1 VDRCEQCD
9 FAYAELGR
17 DALVVAIR
25 TVAAECAARLAPG
38 AEPDIAHDLRLRAHP
53 ISGVWS
59 ALEYGCHMRDVLLV
73 ELDRVQLAQVE
84 DRPQYEP
91 MGRDERVER
100 DRYNEQSPETVAAE
114 ITAAADGLADYL
126 DGLDDVGWE
135 RQGIYNY
142 PTREARTVTWM
153 ADHTLHELVH
163 HLRDMDDLLAVAR

>member
-1 VDRCEQCD
+1 
-9 FAYAELGR
+9 
-17 DALVVAIR
+17 
-25 TVAAECAARLAPG
+25 
-38 AEPDIAHDLRLRAHP
+38 
-53 ISGVWS
+53 
-59 ALEYGCHMRDVLLV
+59 
-73 ELDRVQLAQVE
+73 VE